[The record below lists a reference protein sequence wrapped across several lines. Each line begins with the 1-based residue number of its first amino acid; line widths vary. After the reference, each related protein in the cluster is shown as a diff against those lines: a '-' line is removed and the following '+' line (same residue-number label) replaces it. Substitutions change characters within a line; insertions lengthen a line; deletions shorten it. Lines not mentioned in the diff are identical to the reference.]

1 MKLHIHLIGIGGSGL
16 SSIARFLLESGFK
29 VSGSD
34 RALSPLAQEVAQAG
48 AQVYAGHH
56 ASHIAGAD
64 LVVRSSAIPDNNPE
78 VVAARA
84 AGIPVLKRAE
94 FLEKLLADK
103 SVIAIAG
110 THGKTTTTA
119 MTAWVL
125 SQLGQD
131 PSYLIGGVARNFN
144 RNAHAGGSALFVIEA
159 DEYDNMFLG
168 LSPEW
173 ILLTVLEH
181 DHPDCFPTPADYRA
195 AFEKFIRRLAPDGSL
210 FCSVEDPV
218 SLELSKTLSGE
229 QRRYTYGLSPKADFF
244 AAEITTNAL
253 GGCDFSLRSKSSRAP
268 LAQVSLQVPGLHNVR
283 NALAVLALVKAMKL
297 DVTKAARALGQF
309 TGTARRFD
317 LAGVAHGIH
326 FIDDYAHHPTE
337 IKATLAAAR
346 LRYPQSRIWAVWQ
359 PHTFSRTQTLLADFI
374 NAFKDADQVIVT
386 EVYGAREAAGEFSAA
401 DLVARMPHP
410 AARFA
415 ATLAEA
421 SALLNAELRPGDVL
435 LVLSAGDADEI
446 TRQVLKHFSTL
457 ENQDAQINR

>member
-1 MKLHIHLIGIGGSGL
+1 MKQHIHLIGIGGSGL

-48 AQVYAGHH
+48 AQVFAGHH

-78 VVAARA
+78 VIAALE

-94 FLEKLLADK
+94 FLEKLLAEK
-103 SVIAIAG
+103 TVIAIAG

-144 RNAHAGGSALFVIEA
+144 RNAHAGGRLLFVIEA

-173 ILLTVLEH
+173 IILTVIEH

-195 AFEKFIRRLAPDGSL
+195 AFEKFIRRLAPDGTL
-210 FCSVEDPV
+210 FCNVEDA
-218 SLELSKTLSGE
+218 LSVNLAKTISGE
-229 QRRYTYGLSPKADFF
+229 QRRLTYGLTPNADLY
-244 AAEITTNAL
+244 AEDVKSNAH
-253 GGCDFSLRSKSSRAP
+253 GGCDFTLRSKSARAP

-283 NALAVLALVKAMKL
+283 NALAVLGLVKAMKL
-297 DVTKAARALGQF
+297 DVTKAAEALGQF
-309 TGTARRFD
+309 AGTARRFD
-317 LAGVAHGIH
+317 LRGVTSGIT

-346 LRYPQSRIWAVWQ
+346 LRYPESRIWAVWQ

-374 NAFKDADQVIVT
+374 TAFKDADQVIVT
-386 EVYGAREAAGEFSAA
+386 EVYGAREASSAFSAA
-401 DLVARMPHP
+401 DLVAQMPHP

-415 ATLAEA
+415 AILADA
-421 SALLNAELRPGDVL
+421 AALLKAELRPGDVL

-446 TRQVLKHFSTL
+446 TRQVFDYFTTL
-457 ENQDAQINR
+457 ETKDANLN

>member
-1 MKLHIHLIGIGGSGL
+1 MKQHIHLIGIGGSGL

-56 ASHIAGAD
+56 ANHIAGAD
-64 LVVRSSAIPDNNPE
+64 LVVRSSAIPDTNPE
-78 VVAARA
+78 VIAAQA

-94 FLEKLLADK
+94 FLEKLLEEK

-144 RNAHAGGSALFVIEA
+144 RNAHAGGSLLFVIEA

-173 ILLTVLEH
+173 IILTIIEH
-181 DHPDCFPTPADYRA
+181 DHPDCFPTPADYRT
-195 AFEKFIRRLAPDGSL
+195 AFQKFIHRLAPDGTL
-210 FCSVEDPV
+210 FCSLEDALSV
-218 SLELSKTLSGE
+218 ELSRTISGD
-229 QRRYTYGLSPKADFF
+229 QRRRTYGLTAKADLF
-244 AAEITTNAL
+244 AEDVKPNAI
-253 GGCDFSLRSKSSRAP
+253 GGCDFTLRSKSSRAP

-283 NALAVLALVKAMKL
+283 NALAVLGLVKAMKL
-297 DVTKAARALGQF
+297 DVVKAAAALGQF

-317 LAGVAHGIH
+317 LHGTANNIT

-346 LRYPQSRIWAVWQ
+346 LRFPQNRLWAVWQ
-359 PHTFSRTQTLLADFI
+359 PHTFSRTQTLLVDFI
-374 NAFKDADQVIVT
+374 TAFKDADQVIVT
-386 EVYGAREAAGEFSAA
+386 EVYGAREASATFSAA
-401 DLVARMPHP
+401 DLVAQMPHP

-415 ATLAEA
+415 ATLADA
-421 SALLNAELRPGDVL
+421 AALLKAELHPGDVL

-446 TRQVLKHFSTL
+446 TRQVFDHFLSL
-457 ENQDAQINR
+457 ETKDANLN

>member
-1 MKLHIHLIGIGGSGL
+1 MKQHIHLIGIGGSGL

-56 ASHIAGAD
+56 ASQIAGAD
-64 LVVRSSAIPDNNPE
+64 LVVRSSAIPDSNPE
-78 VVAARA
+78 VVAAQA

-94 FLEKLLADK
+94 FLEKLLAEK

-125 SQLGQD
+125 CQLGQD

-144 RNAHAGGSALFVIEA
+144 RNAHAGGSLLFVIEA

-173 ILLTVLEH
+173 IILTVIEH
-181 DHPDCFPTPADYRA
+181 DHPDCFPTLADYRT
-195 AFEKFIRRLAPDGSL
+195 AFEKFIHRLEPDGTL
-210 FCSVEDPV
+210 FCNREDALSV
-218 SLELSKTLSGE
+218 ELSKMLNGE
-229 QRRYTYGLSPKADFF
+229 QHRLTYGLTPKADLY
-244 AAEITTNAL
+244 AEDLKPNAI
-253 GGCDFSLRSKSSRAP
+253 GGCDFTLRSKSSRAP

-283 NALAVLALVKAMKL
+283 NALAVLGLVKAMKL
-297 DVTKAARALGQF
+297 DVTKAAAALGQF

-317 LAGVAHGIH
+317 LRGVASGIS

-346 LRYPQSRIWAVWQ
+346 LRFPKQRIWAVWQ
-359 PHTFSRTQTLLADFI
+359 PHTYSRTQTLLADFI
-374 NAFKDADQVIVT
+374 TAFTDADQVIVT
-386 EVYGAREAAGEFSAA
+386 EVYGAREASSSFSAA
-401 DLVARMPHP
+401 DLVAQIPHP

-415 ATLAEA
+415 ASLVDAA
-421 SALLNAELRPGDVL
+421 SMLKTELRPGDVL

-446 TRQVLKHFSTL
+446 TRQVYDHYSHL
-457 ENQDAQINR
+457 ESKDAKNN